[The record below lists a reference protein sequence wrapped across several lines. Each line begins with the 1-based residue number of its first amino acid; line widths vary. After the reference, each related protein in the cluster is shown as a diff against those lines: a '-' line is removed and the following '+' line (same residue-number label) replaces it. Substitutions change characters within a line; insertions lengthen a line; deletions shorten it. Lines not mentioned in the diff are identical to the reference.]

1 MDGIAGVGLV
11 LVLLVIAIWGTGRV
25 IGLRSAA
32 TPQPT
37 ARSISD
43 ILAASAGV
51 AGTLTPTPT
60 AAGTLTLIP
69 TAGITAIG
77 TVPTNGTWP
86 GTDRACGHRAGF
98 CACDCGWE
106 IRFNGRV
113 SNGTAY
119 LFNGNEQIE
128 VLTGDGLAIS
138 ILFNQSNLGAM
149 GRFGEVVDRIYTAK
163 AILNPTPTF
172 TLTPSITPT
181 PTLTPRFSP
190 TPSPDGTPTVPATP

>member
-1 MDGIAGVGLV
+1 ANPPPKTGLRRYLSVDGIAGVGLV

-77 TVPTNGTWP
+77 TVPTNGP
-86 GTDRACGHRAGF
+86 GPVQIVLVATGQAFVRVTVDGK
-98 CACDCGWE
+98 
-106 IRFNGRV
+106 IQFNGRV

-119 LFNGNEQIE
+119 SFNGNEQIE
-128 VLTGDGLAIS
+128 VLTGDG
-138 ILFNQSNLGAM
+138 
-149 GRFGEVVDRIYTAK
+149 
-163 AILNPTPTF
+163 
-172 TLTPSITPT
+172 
-181 PTLTPRFSP
+181 
-190 TPSPDGTPTVPATP
+190 